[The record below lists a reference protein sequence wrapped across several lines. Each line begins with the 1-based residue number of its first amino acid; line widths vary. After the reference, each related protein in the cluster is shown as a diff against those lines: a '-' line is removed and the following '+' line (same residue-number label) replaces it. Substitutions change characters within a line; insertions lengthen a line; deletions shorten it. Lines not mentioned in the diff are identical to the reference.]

1 MKHPN
6 DGYALAFSRVL
17 RARILVG
24 MGRPDQAEP
33 PVRAALVWF
42 ERWGRDHPSYAD
54 AECELGRA
62 RMLQGAIA
70 EGKAAFER
78 CLPIYRAWGQAD
90 REIVESIERLLADSK

>member
-6 DGYALAFSRVL
+6 DGYPLAFSRVL
-17 RARILVG
+17 RARILVE
-24 MGRPDQAEP
+24 MGRPDQAEAP
-33 PVRAALVWF
+33 LRAALVWF

-54 AECELGRA
+54 AECEWGRA

-70 EGKAAFER
+70 EGRAAFER

>member
-1 MKHPN
+1 
-6 DGYALAFSRVL
+6 
-17 RARILVG
+17 
-24 MGRPDQAEP
+24 MGRPEQAEP
-33 PVRAALVWF
+33 PLRAALVWF

-90 REIVESIERLLADSK
+90 REIVESIERLLDGSK